1 MTKAIKPDQES
12 LMALEA
18 LLKIRSQSMDGSAT
32 GSVSPQISSPTG
44 IRTTKAIP
52 RSLSQGAGMN
62 QMAYSLPRSAQSYGV
77 IPSTDSASSYMGGAS
92 SSFTPVVSSSASATH
107 PAAISGIQQPLAPL
121 HHESGQNKKRKTQ
134 AGEMDVAEAS
144 EGSQPKIRQE
154 QIDAALRSKPQRG
167 RKRENLSVLERLEL
181 TRTRNREH
189 AKSTR

>member
-92 SSFTPVVSSSASATH
+92 SSFTPVVSS